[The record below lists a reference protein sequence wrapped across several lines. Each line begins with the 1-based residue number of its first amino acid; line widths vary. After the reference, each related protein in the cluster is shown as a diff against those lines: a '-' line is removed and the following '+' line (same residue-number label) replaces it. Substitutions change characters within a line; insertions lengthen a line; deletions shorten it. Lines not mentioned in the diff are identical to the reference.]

1 MLAWLDA
8 HPDDFRDAPHYS
20 ALRRLRQFA
29 VDQLPDSDLHRRVA
43 GRLAALRRQESAQ
56 RRPQSAGAQRCTSM
70 HTSRSTSSACVLV
83 ILVTHSAF
91 SMVWRLEREPFT

>member
-29 VDQLPDSDLHRRVA
+29 VDQLLDSDLHRRVA
-43 GRLAALRRQESAQ
+43 GRLAALRRQEIAQ
-56 RRPQSAGAQRCTSM
+56 RRPQSAGAQRCTSIRNS
-70 HTSRSTSSACVLV
+70 HSSSSTAIHRCTQYCLYY
-83 ILVTHSAF
+83 
-91 SMVWRLEREPFT
+91 